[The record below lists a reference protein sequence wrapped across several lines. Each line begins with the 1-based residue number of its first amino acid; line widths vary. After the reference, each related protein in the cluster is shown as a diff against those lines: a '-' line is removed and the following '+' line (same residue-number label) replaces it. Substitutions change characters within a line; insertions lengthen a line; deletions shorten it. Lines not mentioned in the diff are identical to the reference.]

1 MRAPTAEERESM
13 YWMSDE
19 EWYRINEETGC
30 FELTD
35 EAPERAVE
43 SFELYCERNH
53 RS

>member
-1 MRAPTAEERESM
+1 MRAPTVEERESM

-43 SFELYCERNH
+43 SFKLYCERNH